1 MSFVASVAALSAVI
15 VIRTTSSSRRR
26 PGPRPAPDTGRSLS
40 SGRAGRGPAGRY
52 DEQTGGAPRLKDNH
66 AADRLARL
74 ERGEA
79 GVDLVE
85 ADAPG
90 DEFIEIKP
98 AVEIG
103 PRQHREIARRPRAAI
118 ARPADA
124 FLTHQRAPAEPD
136 FCRDVGL
143 AQPDHLA
150 ARPHRLDA
158 E

>member
-1 MSFVASVAALSAVI
+1 MSFVASVTALSAMIMV
-15 VIRTTSSSRRR
+15 SSRHCERSEAISRR
-26 PGPRPAPDTGRSLS
+26 VRAPIRLPRRLRRLATTTKRS
-40 SGRAGRGPAGRY
+40 
-52 DEQTGGAPRLKDNH
+52 EHHH